1 MIDIEKPRF
10 ESDTAAERVVEL
22 KRYLDRLADDLNY
35 MFDVLTDKAGWE
47 KNDEKNKS
55 AGDGAE
61 GDGNEN
67 G

>member
-35 MFDVLTDKAGWE
+35 MFDVLTDKAGGE
-47 KNDEKNKS
+47 KNDGNNKS